1 MYRKDSLYWLKHV
14 DFIILDILCL
24 QFSYLLACKVTDNA
38 LPYGTNLYRTFALLL
53 VVGDLLVA
61 VLFNTFKNV
70 LKRGLYVE
78 FTVTVKHTL
87 ALLALSTI
95 SLFLVKKTGN
105 ISRSIVGLTFSFYV
119 VLTLIVRRVWK
130 KHLINQRN
138 TNPKNNKT
146 IFIVTTNNLVEEVI
160 QNVNKTNFSGY
171 KITGLCIL
179 DEDREGQ
186 YINDIPITVNKDEC
200 ANYIGKEWVD
210 EVLVVTEQNT
220 NVDSQ
225 LIHDIVETGVTL
237 HVNLLPVSD
246 LVGKRQFVE
255 KVGTYP
261 VLTVSLNYAS
271 LFQLAVKRLTDIIIG
286 LIGCLFTGIIFIFV
300 APIIY
305 INSPGPIFFGQ
316 ERVGKNGKHF
326 KMYKFRSMY
335 LDAEERKKELMDQNK
350 ISDAKMFK
358 MDFDPRIIGNKILE
372 DGTHKTGIGDF
383 IRRTSLDEFPQ
394 FFNVLKGD
402 MSVIGT
408 RPPTLDEVE
417 LYDLHHYARLAIKPG
432 ITGMWQVSGRS
443 DITDFEEVVR
453 LDKEYIANWNPGLD
467 VKLFFKTI
475 EVVLKKQGSA

>member
-14 DFIILDILCL
+14 DFIILDVICL
-24 QFSYLLACKVTDNA
+24 QLSYLIACGVTDNA
-38 LPYGTNLYRTFALLL
+38 SPYGTNLYRTFALLL

-61 VLFNTFKNV
+61 VMFNTFKNV

-78 FTVTVKHTL
+78 FVVTLKHTL
-87 ALLALSTI
+87 VLLFMAI
-95 SLFLVKKTGN
+95 FSLFLVKKTGN
-105 ISRSIVGLTFSFYV
+105 ISRLIVGITFV
-119 VLTLIVRRVWK
+119 VYFIFTLIVRRIWK
-130 KHLINQRN
+130 KHLINRRN
-138 TNPKNNKT
+138 TNTKINKSL
-146 IFIVTTNNLVEEVI
+146 FIITTNNIVEEVI
-160 QNVNKTNFSGY
+160 HNVNQTNFSGY
-171 KITGLCIL
+171 KICGICIL
-179 DEDREGQ
+179 DEDRKGQ
-186 YINDIPITVNKDEC
+186 YINDILVTVNKDEC
-200 ANYIGKEWVD
+200 ANYVGKEWID
-210 EVLVVTEQNT
+210 EVLVVTEDNT
-220 NVDSQ
+220 NVDSK

-237 HVNLLPVSD
+237 HINLLPVND

-255 KVGTYP
+255 KIGTYP

-271 LFQLAVKRLTDIIIG
+271 ILQLAVKRITDIIIG
-286 LIGCLFTGIIFIFV
+286 LIGCLITCIIFIFV

-305 INSPGPIFFGQ
+305 ISSPGPIFFGQ
-316 ERVGKNGKHF
+316 VRVGKNGKHF

-350 ISDAKMFK
+350 VSDAKMFK

-408 RPPTLDEVE
+408 RPPTLDEVD

-443 DITDFEEVVR
+443 DITDFEEVVQ